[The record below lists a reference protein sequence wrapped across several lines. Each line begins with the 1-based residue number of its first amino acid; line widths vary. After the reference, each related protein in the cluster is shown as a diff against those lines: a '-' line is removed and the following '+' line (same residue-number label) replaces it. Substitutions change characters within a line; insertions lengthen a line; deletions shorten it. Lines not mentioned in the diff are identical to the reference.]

1 MNNLSTK
8 LQQEKFVDLTMF
20 IKEYITLYLSWKKL
34 NTTRSIRKLIL
45 TAFNEIYLNFL
56 NLI

>member
-20 IKEYITLYLSWKKL
+20 NKEYITLYLSWKKL